1 MYPDDFSFLN
11 LLFWSILIGLIPA
24 AIAHNKGQSFLG
36 WWIFGAALFIIALP
50 AALILKP
57 DAQQIERLALSSGG
71 RKCPHCTEIIKREA
85 KVCRFCGRDLEPLP
99 DPNNYS
105 ALEKQI
111 DISELDETEEDY
123 YKTGLGFMDEGL
135 YDEAKLEF
143 LKAIRVSVTKGK
155 WYSSSQARLMEIRA
169 KGI

>member
-1 MYPDDFSFLN
+1 
-11 LLFWSILIGLIPA
+11 
-24 AIAHNKGQSFLG
+24 
-36 WWIFGAALFIIALP
+36 
-50 AALILKP
+50 
-57 DAQQIERLALSSGG
+57 
-71 RKCPHCTEIIKREA
+71 
-85 KVCRFCGRDLEPLP
+85 LEPLP